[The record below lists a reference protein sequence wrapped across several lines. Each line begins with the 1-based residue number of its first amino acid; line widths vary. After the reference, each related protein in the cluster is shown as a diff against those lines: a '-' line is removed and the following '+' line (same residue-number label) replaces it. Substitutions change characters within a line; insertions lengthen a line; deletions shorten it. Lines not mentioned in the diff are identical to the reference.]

1 MILTF
6 PELIEELYEVDEV
19 TLLETMGLTSEELVN
34 KFLDRVEEMQDELQ
48 DIVNDRKE
56 GFNIYDYEDNE

>member
-19 TLLETMGLTSEELVN
+19 TLLETMGITSEELVN
-34 KFLDRVEEMQDELQ
+34 KFLDRVEEMQEELQ

>member
-34 KFLDRVEEMQDELQ
+34 KFLDRVE
-48 DIVNDRKE
+48 
-56 GFNIYDYEDNE
+56 

>member
-19 TLLETMGLTSEELVN
+19 TLLETMGITSEELVN
-34 KFLDRVEEMQDELQ
+34 KFLDRVEELQDELQ

>member
-19 TLLETMGLTSEELVN
+19 TLLETMGITSEELVN
-34 KFLDRVEEMQDELQ
+34 KFLDRVEELLDELQ

-56 GFNIYDYEDNE
+56 GFNFYDYEDNE

>member
-34 KFLDRVEEMQDELQ
+34 KFLDRVEEMQEELQ